1 MKNLLYKEF
10 TLSVHFLTYLMM
22 GLMALECLAPGY
34 PAAVAIVLFGPC
46 YTFLFIGINKGT
58 TTNDLLYTCTLPIKR
73 SDVVK
78 ARVFST
84 TVLQIVN
91 LCLVLPLL
99 AVNHFIEVPQILAS
113 DPKQIPEFLTNLL
126 GMHQAIVFVG
136 VILISYAIFDLIY
149 LPWFYKTGK
158 SVVGNLFTAMLVTLI
173 VCFFLTFIIPQ
184 IGNWR
189 EALKIDGSQ
198 ANYPLQI
205 GLLLICIAIWIG
217 SKFLVTFLSTRNLK
231 KLDF

>member
-22 GLMALECLAPGY
+22 GLMALECLAPSY
-34 PAAVAIVLFGPC
+34 PAAAAVILFGPC
-46 YTFLFIGINKGT
+46 YTFLFIGINKGS

-73 SDVVK
+73 ADVVK

-84 TVLQIVN
+84 TVLQIVD
-91 LCLVLPLL
+91 LFLVLPLL
-99 AVNHFIEVPQILAS
+99 AVNHLIEVPQILAQ
-113 DPKQIPEFLTNLL
+113 DPTDLPAFLTNLL
-126 GMHQAIVFVG
+126 GMQQAIVFVG
-136 VILISYAIFDLIY
+136 VILISYSIIDLIY

-158 SVVGNLFTAMLVTLI
+158 SVVGNLLTAMLVAGT
-173 VCFFLTFIIPQ
+173 VCFLLTFIIPK
-184 IGNWR
+184 IGNWQ
-189 EALKIDGSQ
+189 ETLKIGSPQ

-205 GLLLICIAIWIG
+205 GLLVACVAIWIG
-217 SKFLVTFLSTRNLK
+217 SKFLATFLSTRNLK

>member
-22 GLMALECLAPGY
+22 GLMALECLAPAY

-46 YTFLFIGINKGT
+46 YTFLFIGINKGS

-73 SDVVK
+73 EDVVK

-84 TVLQIVN
+84 TVLQLVD

-99 AVNHFIEVPQILAS
+99 SINHFLEVPQILAQN
-113 DPKQIPEFLTNLL
+113 PKEIAPFLLNLL
-126 GMHQAIVFVG
+126 GMEQGIVFVG
-136 VILISYAIFDLIY
+136 VILITFAVLDLIY

-158 SVVGNLFTAMLVTLI
+158 SVVGNMIVALIVSTI
-173 VCFFLTFIIPQ
+173 VCFLLTWLIPE

-189 EALKIDGSQ
+189 EILKVGSPQ
-198 ANYPLQI
+198 ANYLLQI
-205 GLLLICIAIWIG
+205 GLLLIGVAIWIG
-217 SKFLVTFLSTRNLK
+217 SKFLVTFLSTRNLR